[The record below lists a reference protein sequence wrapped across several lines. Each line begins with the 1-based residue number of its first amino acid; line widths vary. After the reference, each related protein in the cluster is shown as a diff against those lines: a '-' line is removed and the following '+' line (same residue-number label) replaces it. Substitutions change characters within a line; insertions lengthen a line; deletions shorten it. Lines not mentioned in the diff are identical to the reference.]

1 MLRELRSAVLS
12 LLVFSVITGVFYP
25 LVVTAVA
32 QLVFPSQANGSLIH
46 DGDKLMGSSLI
57 GQPFDDPRFFWARLS
72 ATSPMAYN
80 AASSG
85 GSNLGPL
92 NPTLLDNVKARIKT
106 LRDAD
111 PGNDKPIPVDLVT
124 SSASGLD
131 PHISPDAAEFQVHR
145 VAVARK
151 LDESAVRALVAA
163 ATEPRTLGFI
173 GEPRVNVLR
182 LNLALEHANR

>member
-25 LVVTAVA
+25 LAVTAIA

-57 GQPFDDPRFFWARLS
+57 GQPFDDPRFFWGRLS

-92 NPTLLDNVKARIKT
+92 NPALLDNVKARIKA

-111 PGNDKPIPVDLVT
+111 PGHDKPVPGDLVT

-145 VAVARK
+145 VAAARK
-151 LDESAVRALVAA
+151 LDENTVRALVAA

-173 GEPRVNVLR
+173 GEPRINVLE
-182 LNLALEHANR
+182 LNIKLDRIK